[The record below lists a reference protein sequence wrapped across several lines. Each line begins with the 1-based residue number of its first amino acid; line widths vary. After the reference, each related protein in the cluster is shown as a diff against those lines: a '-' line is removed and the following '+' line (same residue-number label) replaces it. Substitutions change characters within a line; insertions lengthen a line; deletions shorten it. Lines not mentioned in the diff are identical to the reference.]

1 MLGGTL
7 EYLSQLTPESLMEIT
22 DVEVELS
29 LTLELTELLLSLS
42 TGERRQDLEDYRR
55 KLEDLQPKLK

>member
-7 EYLSQLTPESLMEIT
+7 EYLSQLTPESLMKIT

-55 KLEDLQPKLK
+55 KLEDLQQKLK

>member
-7 EYLSQLTPESLMEIT
+7 EYLSQLTPESLMKIT

>member
-1 MLGGTL
+1 
-7 EYLSQLTPESLMEIT
+7 MEIT
-22 DVEVELS
+22 DVEVELG